1 MAFRTAARHWQQRL
15 ETIKNLHLT
24 FLLNAQQSAGS
35 CGFRDNPTTSS
46 TLSMMRTFGRPKR
59 LRAVWLKAKGVPN
72 SDNCCW
78 HHAGFLRYAASI
90 SMCSVVKFCF
100 LYSRDHVFHAG
111 ITDLSWSPRS
121 RFIHQ
126 PVEPIGTNRFRH
138 FPTVG
143 FVTFNSCAT
152 AMFVSRRHTPSRYDT
167 AGPTPATTFVV
178 STIASHYHAHCRSI
192 LTRSR
197 SAILA

>member
-152 AMFVSRRHTPSRYDT
+152 AMFVFPSAHAHHDTTPQGQRLRRLSSSRPSRHIITLIVAQY
-167 AGPTPATTFVV
+167 
-178 STIASHYHAHCRSI
+178 
-192 LTRSR
+192 
-197 SAILA
+197 